1 MRATTPPT
9 AVRSKTLSAGSIRKT
24 AGWIASAPRSGTG
37 QVSWPRPAAATRW
50 RLEQTPPE
58 AVNLVAD
65 GVYDRG
71 KTEDLGAQ
79 GINGLTW
86 GLLMLDSRGYAV
98 PAGAA
103 DTRETIL
110 TRILSAQSAERGFS
124 LGGEG
129 VSADLTAMTLQALA
143 PYQNSTHVFTVTDK
157 ATGTTVERTVSE
169 AIELALGAL
178 SACQM
183 ENGGF
188 GDDGESSESAAQVI
202 IALCALGIDPATD
215 ARFVKRG
222 GSVLDALLRFAKP
235 DGGFAHTLEKGAD
248 GSNAMAGE
256 QALGALTAYM
266 RFKDGLHSLYDLRGE
281 ADAET
286 AEAVRA
292 LREEIDALA
301 AAGTEPDAATAAELQ
316 ARYDAIPA
324 GERRYVFNYTYLL
337 RWERALGMDIEEPFY
352 DPAEEVPAA
361 EKLDVRT
368 AGTAWSTRFTAADAA
383 VCAALPSPATLAD
396 ADTVALLLD
405 KLGDTDSAWR
415 TALLEKETEIAA
427 QLAGGRGHQRPH
439 RRRAVPRQKS
449 SARATAQRSK
459 RSSRDIEA
467 AAGGEPGVRHRCG
480 RALCRERAAG
490 PYADGPDGW
499 NYRGGRRGDCC
510 RSRSHYHKKKKA
522 SIPYRRDTKG
532 DREMNQIIGEIR
544 REVGK
549 VILGKDDAI
558 AKVLMAMLSGGHVL
572 LEDVPGTG
580 KTTLA
585 LSFSKA
591 LGLDYKRI
599 QFTSDTVP
607 SDVIGF
613 SLYNKESKEFEYVK
627 GAVMC
632 NLLLADEINR
642 TSSKTQSAL
651 LEVMEEG
658 HVTVDGRAHDV
669 PQPFHRYRHAEP
681 GRLGGERAAAAGWHS
696 STAS

>member
-1 MRATTPPT
+1 MKGKRLASLLLALLLVLACCP
-9 AVRSKTLSAGSIRKT
+9 VLSAQAADDGGYTREDIAWYMDGIVSWCAGHLGVSEDAILSAQT
-24 AGWIASAPRSGTG
+24 AGY
-37 QVSWPRPAAATRW
+37 AAAGGLDWYALYMYRAGYESYYAAYGSA
-50 RLEQTPPE
+50 LEDAVSRKYQESGGLDRIRASEWHRTGLVATACGGDALAFGTNAAGE

-110 TRILSAQSAERGFS
+110 TRILSAQTTEGGFS
-124 LGGEG
+124 LSGEG

-143 PYQNSTHVFTVTDK
+143 PYQNSPHAFTVTDK
-157 ATGTTVERTVSE
+157 AKGTAVERTVSE
-169 AIELALGAL
+169 AVELALGAL

-188 GDDGESSESAAQVI
+188 GDDGESSESASQVI
-202 IALCALGIDPATD
+202 IALCALGIDPASD

-266 RFKDGLHSLYDLRGE
+266 RYKDGLHSLYDLREE

-427 QLAGGRGHQRPH
+427 QRQEVAAINARIAGELFPAEKLGAGDRAALEEVIAEIEALPEANRAYVTGAGGLY
-439 RRRAVPRQKS
+439 A
-449 SARATAQRSK
+449 ARERLDRTQTGRTVG
-459 RSSRDIEA
+459 IIA
-467 AAGGEPGVRHRCG
+467 AA
-480 RALCRERAAG
+480 AAVI
-490 PYADGPDGW
+490 AAAAIVLVII
-499 NYRGGRRGDCC
+499 
-510 RSRSHYHKKKKA
+510 KKKKA
-522 SIPYRRDTKG
+522 ASHTEEIKTK
-532 DREMNQIIGEIR
+532 E
-544 REVGK
+544 
-549 VILGKDDAI
+549 
-558 AKVLMAMLSGGHVL
+558 
-572 LEDVPGTG
+572 TG
-580 KTTLA
+580 K
-585 LSFSKA
+585 
-591 LGLDYKRI
+591 
-599 QFTSDTVP
+599 
-607 SDVIGF
+607 
-613 SLYNKESKEFEYVK
+613 
-627 GAVMC
+627 
-632 NLLLADEINR
+632 
-642 TSSKTQSAL
+642 
-651 LEVMEEG
+651 
-658 HVTVDGRAHDV
+658 
-669 PQPFHRYRHAEP
+669 
-681 GRLGGERAAAAGWHS
+681 
-696 STAS
+696 

>member
-1 MRATTPPT
+1 MKGKKLASLLLALLLVLACCPVP
-9 AVRSKTLSAGSIRKT
+9 SAQAADGGGYTRED
-24 AGWIASAPRSGTG
+24 IAWYMDGI
-37 QVSWPRPAAATRW
+37 VSWCAGRLGVSEDAMLSTQTAEYAAAGGLDWYTLYMYRAGYESDYAAYGSA
-50 RLEQTPPE
+50 LED
-58 AVNLVAD
+58 AVSQKYQENGGLDRVRASEWHRTGLAATACGGDALAFGTNAAGETINLVAD

-86 GLLMLDSRGYAV
+86 GLLLLDSRGYSV

-124 LGGEG
+124 LSGEG

-169 AIELALGAL
+169 VIELALGAL

-427 QLAGGRGHQRPH
+427 QRQEVAAINARIAGELFPAEKLGAGDRAALEEVIAEIEALPEANRAYVTGAGGLY
-439 RRRAVPRQKS
+439 A
-449 SARATAQRSK
+449 ARERLDRTQTGRTVG
-459 RSSRDIEA
+459 IIA
-467 AAGGEPGVRHRCG
+467 AA
-480 RALCRERAAG
+480 AAVI
-490 PYADGPDGW
+490 AAAAIVLIII
-499 NYRGGRRGDCC
+499 
-510 RSRSHYHKKKKA
+510 KKKKA
-522 SIPYRRDTKG
+522 ASHTEEIKTK
-532 DREMNQIIGEIR
+532 E
-544 REVGK
+544 
-549 VILGKDDAI
+549 
-558 AKVLMAMLSGGHVL
+558 
-572 LEDVPGTG
+572 TG
-580 KTTLA
+580 K
-585 LSFSKA
+585 
-591 LGLDYKRI
+591 
-599 QFTSDTVP
+599 
-607 SDVIGF
+607 
-613 SLYNKESKEFEYVK
+613 
-627 GAVMC
+627 
-632 NLLLADEINR
+632 
-642 TSSKTQSAL
+642 
-651 LEVMEEG
+651 
-658 HVTVDGRAHDV
+658 
-669 PQPFHRYRHAEP
+669 
-681 GRLGGERAAAAGWHS
+681 
-696 STAS
+696 

>member
-1 MRATTPPT
+1 MKGKRLASLLLALLLVLTCCP
-9 AVRSKTLSAGSIRKT
+9 VLSAQAADDGGYTRED
-24 AGWIASAPRSGTG
+24 IAWYMDGI
-37 QVSWPRPAAATRW
+37 VSWCAGRLGVSEDAILSTRTAEYAAEGGLDWYALYMYRAGYESDYAAYGSALEDAVSQKYQENGGLDRVRASEWHRTGLAATACGGDA
-50 RLEQTPPE
+50 LAFGTNAAGETI
-58 AVNLVAD
+58 NLVAD

-86 GLLMLDSRGYAV
+86 GLLLLDSRGYAV

-124 LGGEG
+124 LSGEG

-143 PYQNSTHVFTVTDK
+143 PYQNSTHTFTVTDK

-188 GDDGESSESAAQVI
+188 GDDGESSESASQVI

-266 RFKDGLHSLYDLRGE
+266 RFKDGLHSLYDLCGE

-316 ARYDAIPA
+316 AQYDAIPA

-337 RWERALGMDIEEPFY
+337 RWERALGMDVEELFY

-415 TALLEKETEIAA
+415 TVLLEKETEI
-427 QLAGGRGHQRPH
+427 
-439 RRRAVPRQKS
+439 
-449 SARATAQRSK
+449 TAQRQ
-459 RSSRDIEA
+459 EVA
-467 AAGGEPGVRHRCG
+467 AINARIAGELFPAEKLGTG
-480 RALCRERAAG
+480 ERAALEEVIAEIEALPEANRAYVTG
-490 PYADGPDGW
+490 ADGLYAARERLD
-499 NYRGGRRGDCC
+499 RAQTGRTVGIIAAAAAVIAVAAIVLIII
-510 RSRSHYHKKKKA
+510 KKKKA
-522 SIPYRRDTKG
+522 ASHTEEIKTK
-532 DREMNQIIGEIR
+532 E
-544 REVGK
+544 
-549 VILGKDDAI
+549 
-558 AKVLMAMLSGGHVL
+558 
-572 LEDVPGTG
+572 TG
-580 KTTLA
+580 K
-585 LSFSKA
+585 
-591 LGLDYKRI
+591 
-599 QFTSDTVP
+599 
-607 SDVIGF
+607 
-613 SLYNKESKEFEYVK
+613 
-627 GAVMC
+627 
-632 NLLLADEINR
+632 
-642 TSSKTQSAL
+642 
-651 LEVMEEG
+651 
-658 HVTVDGRAHDV
+658 
-669 PQPFHRYRHAEP
+669 
-681 GRLGGERAAAAGWHS
+681 
-696 STAS
+696 

>member
-1 MRATTPPT
+1 MKGKKLASLLLALLMVLACCPVP
-9 AVRSKTLSAGSIRKT
+9 SAQAADGGYTRED
-24 AGWIASAPRSGTG
+24 IAWYMDGI
-37 QVSWPRPAAATRW
+37 VSWCAGRLGVSEDAMLSTQTAEYAAAGGLDWYTLYMYRAGYESDYAAYGSA
-50 RLEQTPPE
+50 LED
-58 AVNLVAD
+58 AVSQKYQENGGLDRIRASEWHRTGLVATACGGDALAFGTNAAGETINLVAD

-86 GLLMLDSRGYAV
+86 GLLLLDSRGYSV

-110 TRILSAQSAERGFS
+110 TRILSAQTTEGGFS
-124 LGGEG
+124 LSGEG

-202 IALCALGIDPATD
+202 IALCTLGIDPATD

-316 ARYDAIPA
+316 ARYDAIPG

-427 QLAGGRGHQRPH
+427 QRQEVAAINARIAGELFPAEKLGAGDRAALEEVIAEIEALPEANRAYVTGAGGLY
-439 RRRAVPRQKS
+439 A
-449 SARATAQRSK
+449 ARERLDRTQTGRTVG
-459 RSSRDIEA
+459 IIA
-467 AAGGEPGVRHRCG
+467 AA
-480 RALCRERAAG
+480 AAVI
-490 PYADGPDGW
+490 AAAAIVLIII
-499 NYRGGRRGDCC
+499 
-510 RSRSHYHKKKKA
+510 KKKKA
-522 SIPYRRDTKG
+522 ASHTEEIKTK
-532 DREMNQIIGEIR
+532 E
-544 REVGK
+544 
-549 VILGKDDAI
+549 
-558 AKVLMAMLSGGHVL
+558 
-572 LEDVPGTG
+572 TG
-580 KTTLA
+580 K
-585 LSFSKA
+585 
-591 LGLDYKRI
+591 
-599 QFTSDTVP
+599 
-607 SDVIGF
+607 
-613 SLYNKESKEFEYVK
+613 
-627 GAVMC
+627 
-632 NLLLADEINR
+632 
-642 TSSKTQSAL
+642 
-651 LEVMEEG
+651 
-658 HVTVDGRAHDV
+658 
-669 PQPFHRYRHAEP
+669 
-681 GRLGGERAAAAGWHS
+681 
-696 STAS
+696 

>member
-1 MRATTPPT
+1 MKGKKLASLLLALLLVLACCPVP
-9 AVRSKTLSAGSIRKT
+9 SAQAADGGGYTRED
-24 AGWIASAPRSGTG
+24 IAWYMDGI
-37 QVSWPRPAAATRW
+37 VSWCAGRLGVSEDAMLSTQTAEYAAAGGLDWYTLYMYRAGYESDYAAYGSA
-50 RLEQTPPE
+50 LED
-58 AVNLVAD
+58 AVSQKYQENGGLDRVRASEWHRTGLAATACGGDALAFGTNATGETINLVAD

-86 GLLMLDSRGYAV
+86 GLLLLDSRGYSV

-124 LGGEG
+124 LSGEG

-266 RFKDGLHSLYDLRGE
+266 RLKDGLHSLYDLRGE

-301 AAGTEPDAATAAELQ
+301 VTGAAPDAATAAELQ

-361 EKLDVRT
+361 ETLDVRT

-427 QLAGGRGHQRPH
+427 QRQEVAAINARIAGELFPAEKLGAGDRAALEEVIAEIEALPEANRAYVTGAGGLY
-439 RRRAVPRQKS
+439 A
-449 SARATAQRSK
+449 ARERLDRTQMGRTVG
-459 RSSRDIEA
+459 IIA
-467 AAGGEPGVRHRCG
+467 AA
-480 RALCRERAAG
+480 AAVI
-490 PYADGPDGW
+490 AAAAIVLIII
-499 NYRGGRRGDCC
+499 
-510 RSRSHYHKKKKA
+510 KKKKA
-522 SIPYRRDTKG
+522 ASHTEEIKTK
-532 DREMNQIIGEIR
+532 E
-544 REVGK
+544 
-549 VILGKDDAI
+549 
-558 AKVLMAMLSGGHVL
+558 
-572 LEDVPGTG
+572 TG
-580 KTTLA
+580 K
-585 LSFSKA
+585 
-591 LGLDYKRI
+591 
-599 QFTSDTVP
+599 
-607 SDVIGF
+607 
-613 SLYNKESKEFEYVK
+613 
-627 GAVMC
+627 
-632 NLLLADEINR
+632 
-642 TSSKTQSAL
+642 
-651 LEVMEEG
+651 
-658 HVTVDGRAHDV
+658 
-669 PQPFHRYRHAEP
+669 
-681 GRLGGERAAAAGWHS
+681 
-696 STAS
+696 

>member
-1 MRATTPPT
+1 MKGKKLASLLLALLLVLACCPVP
-9 AVRSKTLSAGSIRKT
+9 SAQAADGGGYTRED
-24 AGWIASAPRSGTG
+24 IAWYMDGI
-37 QVSWPRPAAATRW
+37 VSWCAGRLGVSEDAMLSTRTAEYAAAGGLDWYTLYMYSSPYESDYAAYGSA
-50 RLEQTPPE
+50 LEDAVSQKYQENGGLDRVRASEWHRTGLAATACGGDALAFGTNAAGE

-86 GLLMLDSRGYAV
+86 GLLLLDSRGYSV

-124 LGGEG
+124 LSGEG
-129 VSADLTAMTLQALA
+129 VSADLTAMTLQTLA

-169 AIELALGAL
+169 AIEL
-178 SACQM
+178 
-183 ENGGF
+183 
-188 GDDGESSESAAQVI
+188 
-202 IALCALGIDPATD
+202 
-215 ARFVKRG
+215 
-222 GSVLDALLRFAKP
+222 
-235 DGGFAHTLEKGAD
+235 
-248 GSNAMAGE
+248 
-256 QALGALTAYM
+256 ALGALTAYM

-368 AGTAWSTRFTAADAA
+368 AGTAWSTPFTAADAA

-427 QLAGGRGHQRPH
+427 QRQEVAAINARIAGELFPAEKLGAGDRAALEEVIAEIEALPEADRAYVTGAGGLY
-439 RRRAVPRQKS
+439 A
-449 SARATAQRSK
+449 ARERLDRTQTGRTVG
-459 RSSRDIEA
+459 IIA
-467 AAGGEPGVRHRCG
+467 AA
-480 RALCRERAAG
+480 AAVI
-490 PYADGPDGW
+490 AAAAIVLIII
-499 NYRGGRRGDCC
+499 
-510 RSRSHYHKKKKA
+510 KKKKA
-522 SIPYRRDTKG
+522 ASHTEEIKTK
-532 DREMNQIIGEIR
+532 E
-544 REVGK
+544 
-549 VILGKDDAI
+549 
-558 AKVLMAMLSGGHVL
+558 
-572 LEDVPGTG
+572 TG
-580 KTTLA
+580 K
-585 LSFSKA
+585 
-591 LGLDYKRI
+591 
-599 QFTSDTVP
+599 
-607 SDVIGF
+607 
-613 SLYNKESKEFEYVK
+613 
-627 GAVMC
+627 
-632 NLLLADEINR
+632 
-642 TSSKTQSAL
+642 
-651 LEVMEEG
+651 
-658 HVTVDGRAHDV
+658 
-669 PQPFHRYRHAEP
+669 
-681 GRLGGERAAAAGWHS
+681 
-696 STAS
+696 

>member
-1 MRATTPPT
+1 MKGKKLASLLLALLLVLACCPVP
-9 AVRSKTLSAGSIRKT
+9 SAQAADGGGYTRED
-24 AGWIASAPRSGTG
+24 IAWYMDGI
-37 QVSWPRPAAATRW
+37 VSWCAGRLGVSEDAMLSTQTAEYAAAGGLDWYTLYMYRAGYESDYAAYGSA
-50 RLEQTPPE
+50 LED
-58 AVNLVAD
+58 AVSQKYQENGGLDRVRASEWHRTGLAATACGGDALAFGTNAAGETINLVAD

-86 GLLMLDSRGYAV
+86 GLLLLDSRGYSV

-124 LGGEG
+124 LSGEG

-383 VCAALPSPATLAD
+383 VYAALPSPATLAD

-427 QLAGGRGHQRPH
+427 QRQEVAAINARIAGELFPAEKLGAGDRAALEEVIAEIEALPEANRAYVTGAGGLY
-439 RRRAVPRQKS
+439 A
-449 SARATAQRSK
+449 ARERLDRTQTGQTVG
-459 RSSRDIEA
+459 IIA
-467 AAGGEPGVRHRCG
+467 AA
-480 RALCRERAAG
+480 AAVI
-490 PYADGPDGW
+490 AAAAIVLIII
-499 NYRGGRRGDCC
+499 
-510 RSRSHYHKKKKA
+510 KKKKA
-522 SIPYRRDTKG
+522 ASHTEEIKTK
-532 DREMNQIIGEIR
+532 E
-544 REVGK
+544 
-549 VILGKDDAI
+549 
-558 AKVLMAMLSGGHVL
+558 
-572 LEDVPGTG
+572 TG
-580 KTTLA
+580 K
-585 LSFSKA
+585 
-591 LGLDYKRI
+591 
-599 QFTSDTVP
+599 
-607 SDVIGF
+607 
-613 SLYNKESKEFEYVK
+613 
-627 GAVMC
+627 
-632 NLLLADEINR
+632 
-642 TSSKTQSAL
+642 
-651 LEVMEEG
+651 
-658 HVTVDGRAHDV
+658 
-669 PQPFHRYRHAEP
+669 
-681 GRLGGERAAAAGWHS
+681 
-696 STAS
+696 

>member
-1 MRATTPPT
+1 MKGKRLASLLLALLLVLACCPVP
-9 AVRSKTLSAGSIRKT
+9 SAQAADGGGYTRED
-24 AGWIASAPRSGTG
+24 IAWYMDGI
-37 QVSWPRPAAATRW
+37 VSWCAGRLGVSEDAMLSTQSAEYAAAGGLDWYTLYMYRAGYENDYAAYGSA
-50 RLEQTPPE
+50 LED
-58 AVNLVAD
+58 AVSQKYQENGGLDRVRASEWHRTGLAATACGGDALAFGTNATGEKINLVAD

-86 GLLMLDSRGYAV
+86 GLLLLDSRGYSV

-124 LGGEG
+124 LSGEG

-281 ADAET
+281 TDAET

-427 QLAGGRGHQRPH
+427 QRQEVAAINARIAGELFPAEKLGAGDRAALEEVIAEIEALPEANRAYVTGAGGLY
-439 RRRAVPRQKS
+439 A
-449 SARATAQRSK
+449 ARERLDRTQTGRTVG
-459 RSSRDIEA
+459 IIA
-467 AAGGEPGVRHRCG
+467 AA
-480 RALCRERAAG
+480 AAVI
-490 PYADGPDGW
+490 AAAAIVLIII
-499 NYRGGRRGDCC
+499 
-510 RSRSHYHKKKKA
+510 KKKKA
-522 SIPYRRDTKG
+522 ASHTEEIKTK
-532 DREMNQIIGEIR
+532 E
-544 REVGK
+544 
-549 VILGKDDAI
+549 
-558 AKVLMAMLSGGHVL
+558 
-572 LEDVPGTG
+572 TG
-580 KTTLA
+580 K
-585 LSFSKA
+585 
-591 LGLDYKRI
+591 
-599 QFTSDTVP
+599 
-607 SDVIGF
+607 
-613 SLYNKESKEFEYVK
+613 
-627 GAVMC
+627 
-632 NLLLADEINR
+632 
-642 TSSKTQSAL
+642 
-651 LEVMEEG
+651 
-658 HVTVDGRAHDV
+658 
-669 PQPFHRYRHAEP
+669 
-681 GRLGGERAAAAGWHS
+681 
-696 STAS
+696 

>member
-1 MRATTPPT
+1 MKGKRLASLLLALLLVLACCP
-9 AVRSKTLSAGSIRKT
+9 VLSAQAADGGYTREDIAWYMDGIVSWCAGHLGVSEDAILSAQT
-24 AGWIASAPRSGTG
+24 AGY
-37 QVSWPRPAAATRW
+37 AAAGGLDWYALYMYRAGYESDYAAYGSA
-50 RLEQTPPE
+50 LED
-58 AVNLVAD
+58 AVSQKYQENGGLDRVRASEWHRTGLAATACGGDALAFGTNAAGETINLVAD

-86 GLLMLDSRGYAV
+86 GLLLLDSRGYSV

-124 LGGEG
+124 LSGEG

-427 QLAGGRGHQRPH
+427 QRQEVAAINARIAGELFPAEKLGAGDRAALEEVIAEIEALPEADRAYVTGAGGLY
-439 RRRAVPRQKS
+439 A
-449 SARATAQRSK
+449 ARERLDRTQTGRTVG
-459 RSSRDIEA
+459 IIA
-467 AAGGEPGVRHRCG
+467 AA
-480 RALCRERAAG
+480 AAVI
-490 PYADGPDGW
+490 AAAAIVLIII
-499 NYRGGRRGDCC
+499 
-510 RSRSHYHKKKKA
+510 KKKKA
-522 SIPYRRDTKG
+522 ASHTEEIKTK
-532 DREMNQIIGEIR
+532 E
-544 REVGK
+544 
-549 VILGKDDAI
+549 
-558 AKVLMAMLSGGHVL
+558 
-572 LEDVPGTG
+572 TG
-580 KTTLA
+580 K
-585 LSFSKA
+585 
-591 LGLDYKRI
+591 
-599 QFTSDTVP
+599 
-607 SDVIGF
+607 
-613 SLYNKESKEFEYVK
+613 
-627 GAVMC
+627 
-632 NLLLADEINR
+632 
-642 TSSKTQSAL
+642 
-651 LEVMEEG
+651 
-658 HVTVDGRAHDV
+658 
-669 PQPFHRYRHAEP
+669 
-681 GRLGGERAAAAGWHS
+681 
-696 STAS
+696 

>member
-1 MRATTPPT
+1 MKGKKLASLLLALLLVLACCPVP
-9 AVRSKTLSAGSIRKT
+9 SAQAADGGGYTRED
-24 AGWIASAPRSGTG
+24 IAWYMDGI
-37 QVSWPRPAAATRW
+37 VSWCVGRLGVSEDAMLSTQTAEYAAAGGLDWYTLYMYRAGYESDYAAYGSA
-50 RLEQTPPE
+50 LED
-58 AVNLVAD
+58 AVSQKYQENGGLDRVRASEWHRTGLAATACGGDALAFGTNATGETINLVAD

-86 GLLMLDSRGYAV
+86 GLLLLDSRGYSV

-124 LGGEG
+124 LSGEG

-266 RFKDGLHSLYDLRGE
+266 RLKDGLHSLYDLRGE

-301 AAGTEPDAATAAELQ
+301 VTGAAPDAATAAELQ

-427 QLAGGRGHQRPH
+427 QRQEVAAINARIAGELFPAEKLGAGDRAALEEVIAEIEALPEANRAYVTGAGGLY
-439 RRRAVPRQKS
+439 A
-449 SARATAQRSK
+449 ARERLDRTQMGRTVG
-459 RSSRDIEA
+459 IIA
-467 AAGGEPGVRHRCG
+467 AA
-480 RALCRERAAG
+480 AAVI
-490 PYADGPDGW
+490 AAAAIVLIII
-499 NYRGGRRGDCC
+499 
-510 RSRSHYHKKKKA
+510 KKKKA
-522 SIPYRRDTKG
+522 ASHTEEIKTK
-532 DREMNQIIGEIR
+532 E
-544 REVGK
+544 
-549 VILGKDDAI
+549 
-558 AKVLMAMLSGGHVL
+558 
-572 LEDVPGTG
+572 TG
-580 KTTLA
+580 K
-585 LSFSKA
+585 
-591 LGLDYKRI
+591 
-599 QFTSDTVP
+599 
-607 SDVIGF
+607 
-613 SLYNKESKEFEYVK
+613 
-627 GAVMC
+627 
-632 NLLLADEINR
+632 
-642 TSSKTQSAL
+642 
-651 LEVMEEG
+651 
-658 HVTVDGRAHDV
+658 
-669 PQPFHRYRHAEP
+669 
-681 GRLGGERAAAAGWHS
+681 
-696 STAS
+696 

>member
-1 MRATTPPT
+1 MKGKKLASLLLALLLVLACCPVP
-9 AVRSKTLSAGSIRKT
+9 SAQAADGGGYTRED
-24 AGWIASAPRSGTG
+24 IAWYMDGI
-37 QVSWPRPAAATRW
+37 VSWCAGRLGVSEDAMLSTRTAEYAAEGGLDWYALYMYRAGYESDYTAYGSALEDAVSQKYQENGGLDRVRASEWHRTGLAATACGGDA
-50 RLEQTPPE
+50 LAFGTNAAGETI
-58 AVNLVAD
+58 NLVAD

-86 GLLMLDSRGYAV
+86 GLLLLDSRGYSV

-124 LGGEG
+124 LSGEG

-143 PYQNSTHVFTVTDK
+143 PYQNSPHAFTVTDK
-157 ATGTTVERTVSE
+157 AKGTAVERTVSE

-188 GDDGESSESAAQVI
+188 GDDGESSESASQVI
-202 IALCALGIDPATD
+202 IALCALGIDPASD

-248 GSNAMAGE
+248 SSNAMAGE

-266 RFKDGLHSLYDLRGE
+266 RYKDGLHSLYDLREE

-316 ARYDAIPA
+316 ARYDAIPT

-337 RWERALGMDIEEPFY
+337 RWERALGMNIEEPFY
-352 DPAEEVPAA
+352 DPAEEAPAA
-361 EKLDVRT
+361 ERLDVRT
-368 AGTAWSTRFTAADAA
+368 AGEVWSTRFTAADAA

-415 TALLEKETEIAA
+415 TALLEKEAEIAA
-427 QLAGGRGHQRPH
+427 QRQEVAAINARIAGELFPAEKLGAGD
-439 RRRAVPRQKS
+439 RAALEEVI
-449 SARATAQRSK
+449 AE
-459 RSSRDIEA
+459 IEA
-467 AAGGEPGVRHRCG
+467 LPEANRAYVTGADGLYAA
-480 RALCRERAAG
+480 RERLDRAQTGRTVGIIAA
-490 PYADGPDGW
+490 AVVIAAAAIVLIII
-499 NYRGGRRGDCC
+499 
-510 RSRSHYHKKKKA
+510 KKKKA
-522 SIPYRRDTKG
+522 ASHTEEIKTK
-532 DREMNQIIGEIR
+532 E
-544 REVGK
+544 
-549 VILGKDDAI
+549 
-558 AKVLMAMLSGGHVL
+558 
-572 LEDVPGTG
+572 TG
-580 KTTLA
+580 K
-585 LSFSKA
+585 
-591 LGLDYKRI
+591 
-599 QFTSDTVP
+599 
-607 SDVIGF
+607 
-613 SLYNKESKEFEYVK
+613 
-627 GAVMC
+627 
-632 NLLLADEINR
+632 
-642 TSSKTQSAL
+642 
-651 LEVMEEG
+651 
-658 HVTVDGRAHDV
+658 
-669 PQPFHRYRHAEP
+669 
-681 GRLGGERAAAAGWHS
+681 
-696 STAS
+696 

>member
-1 MRATTPPT
+1 MKGKKLASLLLALLLVLACCPVP
-9 AVRSKTLSAGSIRKT
+9 SAQAADSGGYTRED
-24 AGWIASAPRSGTG
+24 IAWYMDGI
-37 QVSWPRPAAATRW
+37 VSWCAGRLGVSEDAMLSTQSAEYAAAGGLDWYTLYMYRAGYESDYAAYGSA
-50 RLEQTPPE
+50 LED
-58 AVNLVAD
+58 AVSQKYQENGGLDRVRASEWHRTGLAATACGGDALAFGTNAAGETINLVAD

-86 GLLMLDSRGYAV
+86 GLLLLDSRGYSV

-124 LGGEG
+124 LSGEG

-396 ADTVALLLD
+396 ADTVVLLLD

-427 QLAGGRGHQRPH
+427 QRQEVAAINARIAGELFPAEKLGAGDRAALEEVIAEIEALPEANRAYVTGAGGLY
-439 RRRAVPRQKS
+439 A
-449 SARATAQRSK
+449 ARERLDRTQTGQTVG
-459 RSSRDIEA
+459 IIA
-467 AAGGEPGVRHRCG
+467 AA
-480 RALCRERAAG
+480 AAVI
-490 PYADGPDGW
+490 AAAAIVLIII
-499 NYRGGRRGDCC
+499 
-510 RSRSHYHKKKKA
+510 KKKKA
-522 SIPYRRDTKG
+522 ASHTEEIKTK
-532 DREMNQIIGEIR
+532 E
-544 REVGK
+544 
-549 VILGKDDAI
+549 
-558 AKVLMAMLSGGHVL
+558 
-572 LEDVPGTG
+572 TG
-580 KTTLA
+580 K
-585 LSFSKA
+585 
-591 LGLDYKRI
+591 
-599 QFTSDTVP
+599 
-607 SDVIGF
+607 
-613 SLYNKESKEFEYVK
+613 
-627 GAVMC
+627 
-632 NLLLADEINR
+632 
-642 TSSKTQSAL
+642 
-651 LEVMEEG
+651 
-658 HVTVDGRAHDV
+658 
-669 PQPFHRYRHAEP
+669 
-681 GRLGGERAAAAGWHS
+681 
-696 STAS
+696 

>member
-1 MRATTPPT
+1 MKGKKIISLLLALLLVLACCP
-9 AVRSKTLSAGSIRKT
+9 VLSAQAAGSSNYT
-24 AGWIASAPRSGTG
+24 CEDIAWYMDGI
-37 QVSWPRPAAATRW
+37 VSWCAKRLGVSEDAILSTRTAEYAAEGGLDWYALYMYRAGYESDYAAYGRALEDAVSQKYRENGGLDRVRASEWHRTGLAATACGGDA
-50 RLEQTPPE
+50 LAFGTNAAGETI
-58 AVNLVAD
+58 NLVAD

-86 GLLMLDSRGYAV
+86 GLLLLDSRGYSV

-124 LGGEG
+124 LSGEG

-202 IALCALGIDPATD
+202 IALCVLGIDPATD

-266 RFKDGLHSLYDLRGE
+266 RYKDGLHSLYDLREE

-368 AGTAWSTRFTAADAA
+368 VGTAWSARFTAADAA

-427 QLAGGRGHQRPH
+427 QRQEVAAINARIAGELFPAEKLGAGD
-439 RRRAVPRQKS
+439 RAALEEVIVE
-449 SARATAQRSK
+449 
-459 RSSRDIEA
+459 IEA
-467 AAGGEPGVRHRCG
+467 LPEANRAYVTGADSLYAAKERLDRVRTG
-480 RALCRERAAG
+480 QMIGIIAAVI
-490 PYADGPDGW
+490 AVVAAAAIVLIII
-499 NYRGGRRGDCC
+499 
-510 RSRSHYHKKKKA
+510 KKKKA
-522 SIPYRRDTKG
+522 ASHTEEIKTK
-532 DREMNQIIGEIR
+532 E
-544 REVGK
+544 
-549 VILGKDDAI
+549 
-558 AKVLMAMLSGGHVL
+558 
-572 LEDVPGTG
+572 TG
-580 KTTLA
+580 K
-585 LSFSKA
+585 
-591 LGLDYKRI
+591 
-599 QFTSDTVP
+599 
-607 SDVIGF
+607 
-613 SLYNKESKEFEYVK
+613 
-627 GAVMC
+627 
-632 NLLLADEINR
+632 
-642 TSSKTQSAL
+642 
-651 LEVMEEG
+651 
-658 HVTVDGRAHDV
+658 
-669 PQPFHRYRHAEP
+669 
-681 GRLGGERAAAAGWHS
+681 
-696 STAS
+696 

>member
-1 MRATTPPT
+1 MKGKRLASLLLALLLVLACCP
-9 AVRSKTLSAGSIRKT
+9 VLSAQAADNGGYSREDIAWYMDGIVSWCAKRLGVSEDAILSAQT
-24 AGWIASAPRSGTG
+24 AGY
-37 QVSWPRPAAATRW
+37 AAAGGLDWYALYMYRAGYESDYAAYGSA
-50 RLEQTPPE
+50 LED
-58 AVNLVAD
+58 AVSQKYQENGGLDRVRASEWHRTGLAATACGGDALAFGTNAAGETINLVAD

-86 GLLMLDSRGYAV
+86 GLLLLDSRGYAV

-124 LGGEG
+124 LSGEG

-143 PYQNSTHVFTVTDK
+143 PYQNSPHAFTVTDK
-157 ATGTTVERTVSE
+157 AKGTAVERTVSE

-188 GDDGESSESAAQVI
+188 GDDGESSESASQVI
-202 IALCALGIDPATD
+202 IALCALGIDPASD

-266 RFKDGLHSLYDLRGE
+266 RYKDGLHSLYDLREE

-337 RWERALGMDIEEPFY
+337 RWERALGMNIEEPSY
-352 DPAEEVPAA
+352 DPAEEAPAA
-361 EKLDVRT
+361 ERLDVRT
-368 AGTAWSTRFTAADAA
+368 AGEVWSTRFTAADAA

-415 TALLEKETEIAA
+415 TALLEKEAEIAA
-427 QLAGGRGHQRPH
+427 QRQEVAAINARIAGELFPAEKLGAGD
-439 RRRAVPRQKS
+439 RAALEEVI
-449 SARATAQRSK
+449 AE
-459 RSSRDIEA
+459 IEA
-467 AAGGEPGVRHRCG
+467 LPEANRAYVTGADGLYAA
-480 RALCRERAAG
+480 RERLDRAQTGRTVGIIAA
-490 PYADGPDGW
+490 AAAVIAAAVIVLIII
-499 NYRGGRRGDCC
+499 
-510 RSRSHYHKKKKA
+510 KKKKA
-522 SIPYRRDTKG
+522 ASHTEEIKTK
-532 DREMNQIIGEIR
+532 E
-544 REVGK
+544 
-549 VILGKDDAI
+549 
-558 AKVLMAMLSGGHVL
+558 
-572 LEDVPGTG
+572 TG
-580 KTTLA
+580 K
-585 LSFSKA
+585 
-591 LGLDYKRI
+591 
-599 QFTSDTVP
+599 
-607 SDVIGF
+607 
-613 SLYNKESKEFEYVK
+613 
-627 GAVMC
+627 
-632 NLLLADEINR
+632 
-642 TSSKTQSAL
+642 
-651 LEVMEEG
+651 
-658 HVTVDGRAHDV
+658 
-669 PQPFHRYRHAEP
+669 
-681 GRLGGERAAAAGWHS
+681 
-696 STAS
+696 

>member
-1 MRATTPPT
+1 
-9 AVRSKTLSAGSIRKT
+9 
-24 AGWIASAPRSGTG
+24 
-37 QVSWPRPAAATRW
+37 
-50 RLEQTPPE
+50 
-58 AVNLVAD
+58 
-65 GVYDRG
+65 
-71 KTEDLGAQ
+71 
-79 GINGLTW
+79 
-86 GLLMLDSRGYAV
+86 
-98 PAGAA
+98 
-103 DTRETIL
+103 
-110 TRILSAQSAERGFS
+110 
-124 LGGEG
+124 
-129 VSADLTAMTLQALA
+129 MTLQALA

-178 SACQM
+178 PACQM

-188 GDDGESSESAAQVI
+188 GDDGESSESASQVI
-202 IALCALGIDPATD
+202 IALCALGIDPASD

-324 GERRYVFNYTYLL
+324 GERRYVFNFTYLL

-368 AGTAWSTRFTAADAA
+368 VGTAWSTRFTAADAA

-427 QLAGGRGHQRPH
+427 QRQEVAAINARIAGELFPAEKLGSGD
-439 RRRAVPRQKS
+439 RAALEEVI
-449 SARATAQRSK
+449 AE
-459 RSSRDIEA
+459 IEA
-467 AAGGEPGVRHRCG
+467 LPEANRAYVTGADSLYAAKERLDRVRTG
-480 RALCRERAAG
+480 QMIGIIAAVI
-490 PYADGPDGW
+490 AVVAAAAIVLIII
-499 NYRGGRRGDCC
+499 
-510 RSRSHYHKKKKA
+510 KKKKA
-522 SIPYRRDTKG
+522 ASHTEEIKTK
-532 DREMNQIIGEIR
+532 E
-544 REVGK
+544 
-549 VILGKDDAI
+549 
-558 AKVLMAMLSGGHVL
+558 
-572 LEDVPGTG
+572 TG
-580 KTTLA
+580 K
-585 LSFSKA
+585 
-591 LGLDYKRI
+591 
-599 QFTSDTVP
+599 
-607 SDVIGF
+607 
-613 SLYNKESKEFEYVK
+613 
-627 GAVMC
+627 
-632 NLLLADEINR
+632 
-642 TSSKTQSAL
+642 
-651 LEVMEEG
+651 
-658 HVTVDGRAHDV
+658 
-669 PQPFHRYRHAEP
+669 
-681 GRLGGERAAAAGWHS
+681 
-696 STAS
+696 

>member
-1 MRATTPPT
+1 MKGKKLASLLLALLLVLACCPVP
-9 AVRSKTLSAGSIRKT
+9 SAQAADGGGYTRED
-24 AGWIASAPRSGTG
+24 IAWYIDGI
-37 QVSWPRPAAATRW
+37 VSWCAGRLGVSEDAILSTRTAEYAAAGGLDWYALYMYRAGYESDYAAYG
-50 RLEQTPPE
+50 RALED
-58 AVNLVAD
+58 AVSQKYQENGGLDRVRASEWHRTGLAATACGGDALAFGTNAAGETINLVAD

-86 GLLMLDSRGYAV
+86 GLLLLDSRGYSV

-124 LGGEG
+124 LSGEG

-169 AIELALGAL
+169 TIELALGAL

-368 AGTAWSTRFTAADAA
+368 AGTAWSTPFTAADAA

-427 QLAGGRGHQRPH
+427 QRQEVAAINARIAGELFPAEKLGAGDRAALEEVIAEIEALPEADRAYVTGAGGLY
-439 RRRAVPRQKS
+439 A
-449 SARATAQRSK
+449 ARERLDRTQTGRTVG
-459 RSSRDIEA
+459 IIA
-467 AAGGEPGVRHRCG
+467 AA
-480 RALCRERAAG
+480 AAVI
-490 PYADGPDGW
+490 AAAAIVLIII
-499 NYRGGRRGDCC
+499 
-510 RSRSHYHKKKKA
+510 KKKKA
-522 SIPYRRDTKG
+522 ASHTEEIKTK
-532 DREMNQIIGEIR
+532 E
-544 REVGK
+544 
-549 VILGKDDAI
+549 
-558 AKVLMAMLSGGHVL
+558 
-572 LEDVPGTG
+572 TG
-580 KTTLA
+580 K
-585 LSFSKA
+585 
-591 LGLDYKRI
+591 
-599 QFTSDTVP
+599 
-607 SDVIGF
+607 
-613 SLYNKESKEFEYVK
+613 
-627 GAVMC
+627 
-632 NLLLADEINR
+632 
-642 TSSKTQSAL
+642 
-651 LEVMEEG
+651 
-658 HVTVDGRAHDV
+658 
-669 PQPFHRYRHAEP
+669 
-681 GRLGGERAAAAGWHS
+681 
-696 STAS
+696 

>member
-1 MRATTPPT
+1 MKGKRLASLLLALLLVLACCP
-9 AVRSKTLSAGSIRKT
+9 VLSAQAADGGYTREDIAWYMDGIVSWCAKRLGVSEDAILSAQT
-24 AGWIASAPRSGTG
+24 AGY
-37 QVSWPRPAAATRW
+37 AAAGGLDWYALYMYRAGYESDYAAYGSA
-50 RLEQTPPE
+50 LED
-58 AVNLVAD
+58 AVSQKYQENGGLDRVRASEWHRTGLAATACGGDALAFGTNAAGETINLVAD

-124 LGGEG
+124 LSGEG

-143 PYQNSTHVFTVTDK
+143 PYQNSTHTFTVTDK

-188 GDDGESSESAAQVI
+188 GDDGESSESASQVI

-222 GSVLDALLRFAKP
+222 GSVLDALLRFARP

-266 RFKDGLHSLYDLRGE
+266 RYKDGLHSLYDLRGE

-286 AEAVRA
+286 AEAVRT
-292 LREEIDALA
+292 LCGEIDALA

-316 ARYDAIPA
+316 ARYDAIPT

-337 RWERALGMDIEEPFY
+337 RWERALGMNIEEPSY
-352 DPAEEVPAA
+352 DPAEEAPAA
-361 EKLDVRT
+361 ERLDVRT
-368 AGTAWSTRFTAADAA
+368 AGEVWSTRFTAADAA

-415 TALLEKETEIAA
+415 TALLEKEAEIAA
-427 QLAGGRGHQRPH
+427 QRQEVAAINARIAGELFPAEKLGAGD
-439 RRRAVPRQKS
+439 RAALEEVI
-449 SARATAQRSK
+449 AE
-459 RSSRDIEA
+459 IEA
-467 AAGGEPGVRHRCG
+467 LPEANRAYVTGADGLYAA
-480 RALCRERAAG
+480 RERLDRAQTGRTVGIIAA
-490 PYADGPDGW
+490 AVVIAAAAIVLIII
-499 NYRGGRRGDCC
+499 
-510 RSRSHYHKKKKA
+510 KKKKA
-522 SIPYRRDTKG
+522 ASHTEEIKTK
-532 DREMNQIIGEIR
+532 E
-544 REVGK
+544 
-549 VILGKDDAI
+549 
-558 AKVLMAMLSGGHVL
+558 
-572 LEDVPGTG
+572 TG
-580 KTTLA
+580 K
-585 LSFSKA
+585 
-591 LGLDYKRI
+591 
-599 QFTSDTVP
+599 
-607 SDVIGF
+607 
-613 SLYNKESKEFEYVK
+613 
-627 GAVMC
+627 
-632 NLLLADEINR
+632 
-642 TSSKTQSAL
+642 
-651 LEVMEEG
+651 
-658 HVTVDGRAHDV
+658 
-669 PQPFHRYRHAEP
+669 
-681 GRLGGERAAAAGWHS
+681 
-696 STAS
+696 

>member
-1 MRATTPPT
+1 LDRVRASEWHRTGLVAT
-9 AVRSKTLSAGSIRKT
+9 ACGGDALAFGTNAAG
-24 AGWIASAPRSGTG
+24 
-37 QVSWPRPAAATRW
+37 
-50 RLEQTPPE
+50 E

-86 GLLMLDSRGYAV
+86 GLLLLDSRGYSV

-124 LGGEG
+124 LSGEG

-222 GSVLDALLRFAKP
+222 GSVLDALLRFAKL

-286 AEAVRA
+286 AEAVRT
-292 LREEIDALA
+292 LCGEIDALA

-316 ARYDAIPA
+316 ARYDAIPT

-337 RWERALGMDIEEPFY
+337 RWERALGMNIEEPSY
-352 DPAEEVPAA
+352 DPAEEAPAA
-361 EKLDVRT
+361 ERLDVRT
-368 AGTAWSTRFTAADAA
+368 AGEVWSTRFTAADAA

-405 KLGDTDSAWR
+405 KLGDTESALR
-415 TALLEKETEIAA
+415 PELLAREAEIAA
-427 QLAGGRGHQRPH
+427 QRQEVAAINARIAGELFPAEKLGAGD
-439 RRRAVPRQKS
+439 RAALEEVI
-449 SARATAQRSK
+449 AE
-459 RSSRDIEA
+459 IEA
-467 AAGGEPGVRHRCG
+467 LPKANRAYVTGADGLYAA
-480 RALCRERAAG
+480 RERLDRAQTGRTVGIIVVAAVVI
-490 PYADGPDGW
+490 AAAAIVLIII
-499 NYRGGRRGDCC
+499 
-510 RSRSHYHKKKKA
+510 KKKKA
-522 SIPYRRDTKG
+522 ASHTEEKKTK
-532 DREMNQIIGEIR
+532 E
-544 REVGK
+544 
-549 VILGKDDAI
+549 
-558 AKVLMAMLSGGHVL
+558 
-572 LEDVPGTG
+572 TG
-580 KTTLA
+580 K
-585 LSFSKA
+585 
-591 LGLDYKRI
+591 
-599 QFTSDTVP
+599 
-607 SDVIGF
+607 
-613 SLYNKESKEFEYVK
+613 
-627 GAVMC
+627 
-632 NLLLADEINR
+632 
-642 TSSKTQSAL
+642 
-651 LEVMEEG
+651 
-658 HVTVDGRAHDV
+658 
-669 PQPFHRYRHAEP
+669 
-681 GRLGGERAAAAGWHS
+681 
-696 STAS
+696 

>member
-1 MRATTPPT
+1 MKGKRLASLLLALLLVLMCCP
-9 AVRSKTLSAGSIRKT
+9 VLSARAADNGGYSRED
-24 AGWIASAPRSGTG
+24 IAWYMDGI
-37 QVSWPRPAAATRW
+37 VSWCAGRLGVSEDAILSAQTAEYAAEGGLDWYALYMYRAGYESDYAAYGSALEDAVSQKYQESGGLDRIRASEWHRTGLVATACGGDA
-50 RLEQTPPE
+50 LAFGTNAAGETI
-58 AVNLVAD
+58 NLVAD

-86 GLLMLDSRGYAV
+86 GLLLLDSRGYAV

-124 LGGEG
+124 LSGEG

-143 PYQNSTHVFTVTDK
+143 PYQNSTHTFTVTDK

-427 QLAGGRGHQRPH
+427 QRQEVAAINARIAGELFPAEKLGAGDRAALEEVIAEIEALPEANRAYVTGAGGLY
-439 RRRAVPRQKS
+439 A
-449 SARATAQRSK
+449 ARERLDRTQTGRTVG
-459 RSSRDIEA
+459 IIA
-467 AAGGEPGVRHRCG
+467 AA
-480 RALCRERAAG
+480 AAVI
-490 PYADGPDGW
+490 AAAAIVLIII
-499 NYRGGRRGDCC
+499 
-510 RSRSHYHKKKKA
+510 KKKKA
-522 SIPYRRDTKG
+522 ASHTEEIKTK
-532 DREMNQIIGEIR
+532 E
-544 REVGK
+544 
-549 VILGKDDAI
+549 
-558 AKVLMAMLSGGHVL
+558 
-572 LEDVPGTG
+572 TG
-580 KTTLA
+580 K
-585 LSFSKA
+585 
-591 LGLDYKRI
+591 
-599 QFTSDTVP
+599 
-607 SDVIGF
+607 
-613 SLYNKESKEFEYVK
+613 
-627 GAVMC
+627 
-632 NLLLADEINR
+632 
-642 TSSKTQSAL
+642 
-651 LEVMEEG
+651 
-658 HVTVDGRAHDV
+658 
-669 PQPFHRYRHAEP
+669 
-681 GRLGGERAAAAGWHS
+681 
-696 STAS
+696 

>member
-1 MRATTPPT
+1 MKGKKLASLLLALLLVLACCPVP
-9 AVRSKTLSAGSIRKT
+9 SAQAADGGGYTRED
-24 AGWIASAPRSGTG
+24 IAWYMDGI
-37 QVSWPRPAAATRW
+37 VSWCAGRLGVSEDAMLSTQTAAEYAAAGGLDWYTLYMYRAGYESDYAAYGSA
-50 RLEQTPPE
+50 LED
-58 AVNLVAD
+58 AVSQKYQENGGLDRVRASEWHRTGLAATACGGDALAFGTNAAGETINLVAD

-86 GLLMLDSRGYAV
+86 GLLLLDSRGYSV

-124 LGGEG
+124 LSGEG

-427 QLAGGRGHQRPH
+427 QRQEVAAINARIAGELFPAEKLGAGDRAALEEVIAEIEALPEANRAYVTGAGGLY
-439 RRRAVPRQKS
+439 A
-449 SARATAQRSK
+449 ARERLDRTQTGQTVG
-459 RSSRDIEA
+459 IIA
-467 AAGGEPGVRHRCG
+467 AA
-480 RALCRERAAG
+480 AAVI
-490 PYADGPDGW
+490 AAAAIVLIII
-499 NYRGGRRGDCC
+499 
-510 RSRSHYHKKKKA
+510 KKKKA
-522 SIPYRRDTKG
+522 ASHTEEIKTK
-532 DREMNQIIGEIR
+532 E
-544 REVGK
+544 
-549 VILGKDDAI
+549 
-558 AKVLMAMLSGGHVL
+558 
-572 LEDVPGTG
+572 TG
-580 KTTLA
+580 K
-585 LSFSKA
+585 
-591 LGLDYKRI
+591 
-599 QFTSDTVP
+599 
-607 SDVIGF
+607 
-613 SLYNKESKEFEYVK
+613 
-627 GAVMC
+627 
-632 NLLLADEINR
+632 
-642 TSSKTQSAL
+642 
-651 LEVMEEG
+651 
-658 HVTVDGRAHDV
+658 
-669 PQPFHRYRHAEP
+669 
-681 GRLGGERAAAAGWHS
+681 
-696 STAS
+696 

>member
-1 MRATTPPT
+1 MRGKRFASLLLALLLVLACCP
-9 AVRSKTLSAGSIRKT
+9 VLSAQAADGGYTREDIAWYMDGIVSWCAGRLGVSEDAILSAQT
-24 AGWIASAPRSGTG
+24 AGY
-37 QVSWPRPAAATRW
+37 AAAGGLDWYALYMYRAGYESDYAAYGSA
-50 RLEQTPPE
+50 LED
-58 AVNLVAD
+58 AVSQKYQENGGLDRVRASEWHRTGLAATACGGDALAFGTNAAGETINLVAD

-110 TRILSAQSAERGFS
+110 TRILSAQTTEGGFS
-124 LGGEG
+124 LSGEG

-143 PYQNSTHVFTVTDK
+143 PYQNSPHAFTVTDK
-157 ATGTTVERTVSE
+157 AKGTAVERTVSE

-188 GDDGESSESAAQVI
+188 GDDGESSESASQVI

-266 RFKDGLHSLYDLRGE
+266 RYKDGLHSLYDLREE

-286 AEAVRA
+286 AEAVRT
-292 LREEIDALA
+292 LCGEIDALA

-337 RWERALGMDIEEPFY
+337 RWERALGMNIEEPSY
-352 DPAEEVPAA
+352 DPAEEAPAA

-427 QLAGGRGHQRPH
+427 QRQEVAAINARIAGELFPAEKLGAGDRAALEEVIAEIEALPEANRAYVTGAGGLY
-439 RRRAVPRQKS
+439 A
-449 SARATAQRSK
+449 ARERLDRTQTGRTVG
-459 RSSRDIEA
+459 IIA
-467 AAGGEPGVRHRCG
+467 AA
-480 RALCRERAAG
+480 AAVI
-490 PYADGPDGW
+490 AAAAIVLIII
-499 NYRGGRRGDCC
+499 
-510 RSRSHYHKKKKA
+510 KKKKA
-522 SIPYRRDTKG
+522 ASHTEEIKTK
-532 DREMNQIIGEIR
+532 E
-544 REVGK
+544 
-549 VILGKDDAI
+549 
-558 AKVLMAMLSGGHVL
+558 
-572 LEDVPGTG
+572 TG
-580 KTTLA
+580 K
-585 LSFSKA
+585 
-591 LGLDYKRI
+591 
-599 QFTSDTVP
+599 
-607 SDVIGF
+607 
-613 SLYNKESKEFEYVK
+613 
-627 GAVMC
+627 
-632 NLLLADEINR
+632 
-642 TSSKTQSAL
+642 
-651 LEVMEEG
+651 
-658 HVTVDGRAHDV
+658 
-669 PQPFHRYRHAEP
+669 
-681 GRLGGERAAAAGWHS
+681 
-696 STAS
+696 

>member
-1 MRATTPPT
+1 MKGKRLASLLLALLMVLACCP
-9 AVRSKTLSAGSIRKT
+9 VLSAQAAGSSSYTRED
-24 AGWIASAPRSGTG
+24 IAWYMDGI
-37 QVSWPRPAAATRW
+37 VSWCAKRLGVSEDAILSAQTAEYAAAGGLDWYALYMYRAGYESDYAAYGSA
-50 RLEQTPPE
+50 LED
-58 AVNLVAD
+58 AVSQKYQENGGLDRVRASEWHRTGLAATACGGDALAFGTNAAGETINLVAD

-86 GLLMLDSRGYAV
+86 GLLLLDSRGYSV

-110 TRILSAQSAERGFS
+110 TRILSAQTTEGGFS
-124 LGGEG
+124 LSGEG
-129 VSADLTAMTLQALA
+129 VSADLTAMTLQVLA

-324 GERRYVFNYTYLL
+324 GERRYVFNFTYLL

-368 AGTAWSTRFTAADAA
+368 VGTAWSTRFTAADAA

-427 QLAGGRGHQRPH
+427 QRQEVAAINARIAGELFPAEKLGSGD
-439 RRRAVPRQKS
+439 RAALEEVI
-449 SARATAQRSK
+449 AE
-459 RSSRDIEA
+459 IEA
-467 AAGGEPGVRHRCG
+467 LPEANRAYVTGADSLYAAKERLD
-480 RALCRERAAG
+480 RARTGQMVGIIAAVI
-490 PYADGPDGW
+490 AVIAAAVIVLIII
-499 NYRGGRRGDCC
+499 
-510 RSRSHYHKKKKA
+510 KKKKA
-522 SIPYRRDTKG
+522 ASHTEEIKTK
-532 DREMNQIIGEIR
+532 E
-544 REVGK
+544 
-549 VILGKDDAI
+549 
-558 AKVLMAMLSGGHVL
+558 
-572 LEDVPGTG
+572 TG
-580 KTTLA
+580 K
-585 LSFSKA
+585 
-591 LGLDYKRI
+591 
-599 QFTSDTVP
+599 
-607 SDVIGF
+607 
-613 SLYNKESKEFEYVK
+613 
-627 GAVMC
+627 
-632 NLLLADEINR
+632 
-642 TSSKTQSAL
+642 
-651 LEVMEEG
+651 
-658 HVTVDGRAHDV
+658 
-669 PQPFHRYRHAEP
+669 
-681 GRLGGERAAAAGWHS
+681 
-696 STAS
+696 

>member
-1 MRATTPPT
+1 MKGKKLASLLLALLLVLVCCPVP
-9 AVRSKTLSAGSIRKT
+9 SAQAADGGGYTRED
-24 AGWIASAPRSGTG
+24 IAWYMDGI
-37 QVSWPRPAAATRW
+37 VSWCAGRLGVSEDAMLSTQTAEYAAAGGLDWYTLYMYRAGYESDYAAYGSA
-50 RLEQTPPE
+50 LED
-58 AVNLVAD
+58 AVSQKYQENGGLDRVRASEWHRTGLAATACGGDALAFGTNATGETINLVAD

-86 GLLMLDSRGYAV
+86 GLLLLDSRGYSV

-124 LGGEG
+124 LSGEG

-266 RFKDGLHSLYDLRGE
+266 RLKDGLHSLYDLRGE

-301 AAGTEPDAATAAELQ
+301 VTGAAPDAATAAELQ

-427 QLAGGRGHQRPH
+427 QRQEVAAINARIAGELFPAEKLGAGDRAALEEVIAEIEALPEANRAYVTGAGGLY
-439 RRRAVPRQKS
+439 A
-449 SARATAQRSK
+449 ARERLDRTQMGRTVG
-459 RSSRDIEA
+459 IIA
-467 AAGGEPGVRHRCG
+467 AA
-480 RALCRERAAG
+480 AAVI
-490 PYADGPDGW
+490 AAAAIVLIII
-499 NYRGGRRGDCC
+499 
-510 RSRSHYHKKKKA
+510 KKKKA
-522 SIPYRRDTKG
+522 ASHTEEIKTK
-532 DREMNQIIGEIR
+532 E
-544 REVGK
+544 
-549 VILGKDDAI
+549 
-558 AKVLMAMLSGGHVL
+558 
-572 LEDVPGTG
+572 TG
-580 KTTLA
+580 K
-585 LSFSKA
+585 
-591 LGLDYKRI
+591 
-599 QFTSDTVP
+599 
-607 SDVIGF
+607 
-613 SLYNKESKEFEYVK
+613 
-627 GAVMC
+627 
-632 NLLLADEINR
+632 
-642 TSSKTQSAL
+642 
-651 LEVMEEG
+651 
-658 HVTVDGRAHDV
+658 
-669 PQPFHRYRHAEP
+669 
-681 GRLGGERAAAAGWHS
+681 
-696 STAS
+696 

>member
-1 MRATTPPT
+1 MKGKKIISLLLALLLVLACCP
-9 AVRSKTLSAGSIRKT
+9 VLSAQAAGSSNYT
-24 AGWIASAPRSGTG
+24 CEDIAWYMDGI
-37 QVSWPRPAAATRW
+37 VSWCAKRLGVSEDAILSTRTAEYAAEGGLDWYALYMYRAGYESDYAAYGRALEDAVSQKYRENGGLDRVRASEWHRTGLAATACGGDA
-50 RLEQTPPE
+50 LAFGTNAAGETI
-58 AVNLVAD
+58 NLVAD

-86 GLLMLDSRGYAV
+86 GLLLLDSRGYSV

-124 LGGEG
+124 LSGEG

-202 IALCALGIDPATD
+202 IALCVLGIDPATD

-266 RFKDGLHSLYDLRGE
+266 RYKDGLHSLYDLREE

-337 RWERALGMDIEEPFY
+337 RWERALGMDIEGPFY

-368 AGTAWSTRFTAADAA
+368 AGTAWSTPFTAADAA

-415 TALLEKETEIAA
+415 TALLERETEIAA
-427 QLAGGRGHQRPH
+427 QRQEVAAINARIAGELFPAEKLGAGDRAALEEVIAEIEALPEANRAYVTGAGGLY
-439 RRRAVPRQKS
+439 A
-449 SARATAQRSK
+449 ARERLDRTQTGRSVG
-459 RSSRDIEA
+459 IIA
-467 AAGGEPGVRHRCG
+467 AA
-480 RALCRERAAG
+480 AAVI
-490 PYADGPDGW
+490 AAAAIVLIII
-499 NYRGGRRGDCC
+499 
-510 RSRSHYHKKKKA
+510 KKKKA
-522 SIPYRRDTKG
+522 ASHTEEIKTK
-532 DREMNQIIGEIR
+532 E
-544 REVGK
+544 
-549 VILGKDDAI
+549 
-558 AKVLMAMLSGGHVL
+558 
-572 LEDVPGTG
+572 TG
-580 KTTLA
+580 K
-585 LSFSKA
+585 
-591 LGLDYKRI
+591 
-599 QFTSDTVP
+599 
-607 SDVIGF
+607 
-613 SLYNKESKEFEYVK
+613 
-627 GAVMC
+627 
-632 NLLLADEINR
+632 
-642 TSSKTQSAL
+642 
-651 LEVMEEG
+651 
-658 HVTVDGRAHDV
+658 
-669 PQPFHRYRHAEP
+669 
-681 GRLGGERAAAAGWHS
+681 
-696 STAS
+696 

>member
-1 MRATTPPT
+1 MKGKRLASLLLALLLVLACCPVPSAQAADGGGYTREDI
-9 AVRSKTLSAGSIRKT
+9 AWYMDGIVSWCAGRLGVSEDAILSAQT
-24 AGWIASAPRSGTG
+24 AGY
-37 QVSWPRPAAATRW
+37 AAAGGLDWYALYMYRAGYESDYTAYGSA
-50 RLEQTPPE
+50 LED
-58 AVNLVAD
+58 AVSQKYQENGGLDRIRASEWHRTGLVATACGGDALAFGTNAAGETINLVAD

-86 GLLMLDSRGYAV
+86 GLLLLDSRGYSV

-124 LGGEG
+124 LSGEG

-427 QLAGGRGHQRPH
+427 QRQEVAAISARIAGELFPAEKLGAGDRAALEEVIAEIEALPEADRAYVTGAGGLY
-439 RRRAVPRQKS
+439 A
-449 SARATAQRSK
+449 ARERLDRTQTGQTVG
-459 RSSRDIEA
+459 IIA
-467 AAGGEPGVRHRCG
+467 AA
-480 RALCRERAAG
+480 AAVI
-490 PYADGPDGW
+490 AVAAIVLIII
-499 NYRGGRRGDCC
+499 
-510 RSRSHYHKKKKA
+510 KKKKA
-522 SIPYRRDTKG
+522 ASHTEEIKTK
-532 DREMNQIIGEIR
+532 E
-544 REVGK
+544 
-549 VILGKDDAI
+549 
-558 AKVLMAMLSGGHVL
+558 
-572 LEDVPGTG
+572 TG
-580 KTTLA
+580 K
-585 LSFSKA
+585 
-591 LGLDYKRI
+591 
-599 QFTSDTVP
+599 
-607 SDVIGF
+607 
-613 SLYNKESKEFEYVK
+613 
-627 GAVMC
+627 
-632 NLLLADEINR
+632 
-642 TSSKTQSAL
+642 
-651 LEVMEEG
+651 
-658 HVTVDGRAHDV
+658 
-669 PQPFHRYRHAEP
+669 
-681 GRLGGERAAAAGWHS
+681 
-696 STAS
+696 

>member
-1 MRATTPPT
+1 MGLLTVTERNGDGVKGKRLASLLLALLLVLACCPVP
-9 AVRSKTLSAGSIRKT
+9 SAQAADGGGYTRED
-24 AGWIASAPRSGTG
+24 IAWYMDGI
-37 QVSWPRPAAATRW
+37 VSWCAKRLGVSEDAILSTRTAEYAAEGGLDWYALYMYRAGYESDYAAYGRALEDAVSQKYQENGGLDRVRASEWHRTGLAATACGGDA
-50 RLEQTPPE
+50 LAFGTNAAGETI
-58 AVNLVAD
+58 NLVAD

-86 GLLMLDSRGYAV
+86 GLLLLDSRGYSV

-124 LGGEG
+124 LSGEG

-157 ATGTTVERTVSE
+157 ATETTVERTVSE
-169 AIELALGAL
+169 TIELALGAL

-286 AEAVRA
+286 AEAVRV

-368 AGTAWSTRFTAADAA
+368 AGTAWTTRFTAADAA

-427 QLAGGRGHQRPH
+427 QRQEVAAINARIAGELFPAEKLGAGDRAALEEVIAEIEALPEANRAYVTGAGGLY
-439 RRRAVPRQKS
+439 A
-449 SARATAQRSK
+449 ARERLDRTQTGRTVG
-459 RSSRDIEA
+459 IIA
-467 AAGGEPGVRHRCG
+467 AA
-480 RALCRERAAG
+480 AAVI
-490 PYADGPDGW
+490 AAAAIVLIII
-499 NYRGGRRGDCC
+499 
-510 RSRSHYHKKKKA
+510 KKKKA
-522 SIPYRRDTKG
+522 ASHTEEIKTK
-532 DREMNQIIGEIR
+532 E
-544 REVGK
+544 
-549 VILGKDDAI
+549 
-558 AKVLMAMLSGGHVL
+558 
-572 LEDVPGTG
+572 TG
-580 KTTLA
+580 K
-585 LSFSKA
+585 
-591 LGLDYKRI
+591 
-599 QFTSDTVP
+599 
-607 SDVIGF
+607 
-613 SLYNKESKEFEYVK
+613 
-627 GAVMC
+627 
-632 NLLLADEINR
+632 
-642 TSSKTQSAL
+642 
-651 LEVMEEG
+651 
-658 HVTVDGRAHDV
+658 
-669 PQPFHRYRHAEP
+669 
-681 GRLGGERAAAAGWHS
+681 
-696 STAS
+696 

>member
-1 MRATTPPT
+1 MKGKKLASLLLALLLVLACCPVP
-9 AVRSKTLSAGSIRKT
+9 SAQAADGGGYTRED
-24 AGWIASAPRSGTG
+24 IAWYMDGI
-37 QVSWPRPAAATRW
+37 VSWCAGRLGVSEDAMLSTQTAEYAAAGGLDWYTLYMYRAGYESDYAAYGSA
-50 RLEQTPPE
+50 LED
-58 AVNLVAD
+58 AVSQKYQENGGLDRVRASEWHRTGLAATACGGDALAFGTNAAGETINLVAD

-86 GLLMLDSRGYAV
+86 GLLLLDSRGYSV

-124 LGGEG
+124 LSGEG

-169 AIELALGAL
+169 TIELALGAL

-202 IALCALGIDPATD
+202 IALCALGIDPTTD

-337 RWERALGMDIEEPFY
+337 RWERTLGMDIEEPFY

-368 AGTAWSTRFTAADAA
+368 VGTAWSTRFTAADAA

-427 QLAGGRGHQRPH
+427 QRQEVAAINARIAGELFPAEKLGAGDRAALEEVIAEIEALPEANRAYVTGAGGLY
-439 RRRAVPRQKS
+439 A
-449 SARATAQRSK
+449 ARERLDRTQTGRTVG
-459 RSSRDIEA
+459 IIA
-467 AAGGEPGVRHRCG
+467 AA
-480 RALCRERAAG
+480 AAVI
-490 PYADGPDGW
+490 AAAAIVLIII
-499 NYRGGRRGDCC
+499 
-510 RSRSHYHKKKKA
+510 KKKKA
-522 SIPYRRDTKG
+522 ASHTEEIKTK
-532 DREMNQIIGEIR
+532 E
-544 REVGK
+544 
-549 VILGKDDAI
+549 
-558 AKVLMAMLSGGHVL
+558 
-572 LEDVPGTG
+572 TG
-580 KTTLA
+580 K
-585 LSFSKA
+585 
-591 LGLDYKRI
+591 
-599 QFTSDTVP
+599 
-607 SDVIGF
+607 
-613 SLYNKESKEFEYVK
+613 
-627 GAVMC
+627 
-632 NLLLADEINR
+632 
-642 TSSKTQSAL
+642 
-651 LEVMEEG
+651 
-658 HVTVDGRAHDV
+658 
-669 PQPFHRYRHAEP
+669 
-681 GRLGGERAAAAGWHS
+681 
-696 STAS
+696 

>member
-1 MRATTPPT
+1 MKGKKLASLLLALLLVLACCPVP
-9 AVRSKTLSAGSIRKT
+9 SAQAADGGGYTRED
-24 AGWIASAPRSGTG
+24 IAWYMDGI
-37 QVSWPRPAAATRW
+37 VSWCAGRLGVSEDAMLSTQTAEYAAAGGLDWYTLYMYRAGYESDYAAYGSA
-50 RLEQTPPE
+50 LED
-58 AVNLVAD
+58 AVSQKYQENGGLDRIRASEWHRTGLAATACGGDALAFGTNAAGETINLVAD

-86 GLLMLDSRGYAV
+86 GLLLLDSRGYSV
-98 PAGAA
+98 PSGAA

-124 LGGEG
+124 LSGEG

-405 KLGDTDSAWR
+405 KLGDTDSVWR

-427 QLAGGRGHQRPH
+427 QRQEVAAINARIAGELFPTEKLGAGDRAALEEVIAEIEALPEANRAYVTGAGGLY
-439 RRRAVPRQKS
+439 A
-449 SARATAQRSK
+449 ARERLDRTQTGRTVG
-459 RSSRDIEA
+459 IIA
-467 AAGGEPGVRHRCG
+467 AA
-480 RALCRERAAG
+480 AAVI
-490 PYADGPDGW
+490 AAAAIVLIII
-499 NYRGGRRGDCC
+499 
-510 RSRSHYHKKKKA
+510 KKKKA
-522 SIPYRRDTKG
+522 ASHTEEIKTK
-532 DREMNQIIGEIR
+532 E
-544 REVGK
+544 
-549 VILGKDDAI
+549 
-558 AKVLMAMLSGGHVL
+558 
-572 LEDVPGTG
+572 TG
-580 KTTLA
+580 K
-585 LSFSKA
+585 
-591 LGLDYKRI
+591 
-599 QFTSDTVP
+599 
-607 SDVIGF
+607 
-613 SLYNKESKEFEYVK
+613 
-627 GAVMC
+627 
-632 NLLLADEINR
+632 
-642 TSSKTQSAL
+642 
-651 LEVMEEG
+651 
-658 HVTVDGRAHDV
+658 
-669 PQPFHRYRHAEP
+669 
-681 GRLGGERAAAAGWHS
+681 
-696 STAS
+696 

>member
-1 MRATTPPT
+1 MKGKKLASLLLALLLVLACCPVP
-9 AVRSKTLSAGSIRKT
+9 SAQAADGGGYTRED
-24 AGWIASAPRSGTG
+24 IAWYMDGI
-37 QVSWPRPAAATRW
+37 VSWCAGRLGVSEDAMLSTQTAEYAAAGGLDWYTLYMYRAGYESDYAAYGSA
-50 RLEQTPPE
+50 LED
-58 AVNLVAD
+58 AVSQKYQENGGLDRVRASEWHRTGLAATACGGDALAFGTNAAGETINLVAD

-86 GLLMLDSRGYAV
+86 GLLLLDSRGYAV
-98 PAGAA
+98 PTGAA

-124 LGGEG
+124 LSGEG

-427 QLAGGRGHQRPH
+427 QRQEVAAINARIAGELFPAEKLGAGD
-439 RRRAVPRQKS
+439 RAALEEVI
-449 SARATAQRSK
+449 AE
-459 RSSRDIEA
+459 IEA
-467 AAGGEPGVRHRCG
+467 LPEANRAYVTGARGLYAA
-480 RALCRERAAG
+480 RERLDRTQTGRTVGIIAA
-490 PYADGPDGW
+490 AAAVIAAAAIVLIII
-499 NYRGGRRGDCC
+499 
-510 RSRSHYHKKKKA
+510 KKKKA
-522 SIPYRRDTKG
+522 ASHTEEIKTK
-532 DREMNQIIGEIR
+532 E
-544 REVGK
+544 
-549 VILGKDDAI
+549 
-558 AKVLMAMLSGGHVL
+558 
-572 LEDVPGTG
+572 TG
-580 KTTLA
+580 K
-585 LSFSKA
+585 
-591 LGLDYKRI
+591 
-599 QFTSDTVP
+599 
-607 SDVIGF
+607 
-613 SLYNKESKEFEYVK
+613 
-627 GAVMC
+627 
-632 NLLLADEINR
+632 
-642 TSSKTQSAL
+642 
-651 LEVMEEG
+651 
-658 HVTVDGRAHDV
+658 
-669 PQPFHRYRHAEP
+669 
-681 GRLGGERAAAAGWHS
+681 
-696 STAS
+696 